1 MACKLF
7 LWNNE
12 DAHTDR

>member
-7 LWNNE
+7 LW
-12 DAHTDR
+12 DVVLFM